1 VLGTVRTVPV
11 EMRILSWNLHGL
23 RDDVPTLARIVRDL
37 DPDVMC
43 VQEAPKFLR
52 WRARVAALARECGLL
67 YVTGG
72 GTTGGTTLLANLRVD
87 VERRAELALSR
98 YRLGWPDRGVAA
110 AVVRKSGGRLAV
122 ASLHLPLPE
131 TERLDHVRRGLA
143 VLRAGDVE
151 AMFASGDMN
160 ERPSGTAWGYLE
172 EQGLRDLG
180 PGSGPTFPATG
191 PERRIDGA
199 FATPGVELVDYRV
212 VDAPGVERA
221 SDHRPVLIS
230 VRVPSA

>member
-1 VLGTVRTVPV
+1 
-11 EMRILSWNLHGL
+11 M
-23 RDDVPTLARIVRDL
+23 
-37 DPDVMC
+37 
-43 VQEAPKFLR
+43 
-52 WRARVAALARECGLL
+52 
-67 YVTGG
+67 
-72 GTTGGTTLLANLRVD
+72 
-87 VERRAELALSR
+87 
-98 YRLGWPDRGVAA
+98 
-110 AVVRKSGGRLAV
+110 
-122 ASLHLPLPE
+122 
-131 TERLDHVRRGLA
+131 
-143 VLRAGDVE
+143 LRAGGVE

-199 FATPGVELVDYRV
+199 FATDSVELVDYQV

-230 VRVPSA
+230 VRVPSG

>member
-1 VLGTVRTVPV
+1 VAVDLK
-11 EMRILSWNLHGL
+11 ILSWNLHGL
-23 RDDVPTLARIVRDL
+23 RDDTQALTSLVRQL

-43 VQEAPKFLR
+43 VQEAPKFFR
-52 WRARVAALARECGLL
+52 WRARVAQLARECGLL

-72 GTTGGTTLLANLRVD
+72 GTTGGTTLLAHLRVD
-87 VERRAELALSR
+87 VERTAELALSR

-110 AVVRKSGGRLAV
+110 AVVRKSGARLAV

-143 VLRAGDVE
+143 VLRAGGVD

-172 EQGLRDLG
+172 QQGMRDLG
-180 PGSGPTFPATG
+180 PGSGPTFPAAG

-199 FATPGVELVDYRV
+199 FATDDVDLVDYQV

-230 VRVPSA
+230 VRVPTG

>member
-1 VLGTVRTVPV
+1 
-11 EMRILSWNLHGL
+11 
-23 RDDVPTLARIVRDL
+23 
-37 DPDVMC
+37 
-43 VQEAPKFLR
+43 VQEAPKFVR
-52 WRARVAALARECGLL
+52 WRAKVAGLARECGLL

-98 YRLGWPDRGVAA
+98 YRFGWPDRGVAA
-110 AVVRKSGGRLAV
+110 AVVRKSGARLAV

-143 VLRAGDVE
+143 VLRAGGVE
-151 AMFASGDMN
+151 EMFASGDLN

-180 PGSGPTFPATG
+180 PGTGPTFPATV
-191 PERRIDGA
+191 PTKRIDGA
-199 FATPGVELVDYRV
+199 FATHTVELVDYQV

-230 VRVPSA
+230 VRVPAS

>member
-1 VLGTVRTVPV
+1 LPPSPG
-11 EMRILSWNLHGL
+11 S
-23 RDDVPTLARIVRDL
+23 A
-37 DPDVMC
+37 
-43 VQEAPKFLR
+43 
-52 WRARVAALARECGLL
+52 GLL

-110 AVVRKSGGRLAV
+110 AVVRKSGARLAV

-143 VLRAGDVE
+143 VLRAGGVE
-151 AMFASGDMN
+151 EMFASGDMN

-172 EQGLRDLG
+172 EQGPARPRARQRADLPRHQARAAHRRCLRNRRRRAGRL
-180 PGSGPTFPATG
+180 PGGRCARRRARQRPPSGAH
-191 PERRIDGA
+191 
-199 FATPGVELVDYRV
+199 L
-212 VDAPGVERA
+212 
-221 SDHRPVLIS
+221 
-230 VRVPSA
+230 VRVPSG